1 MGDQSQQTS
10 SLNEK
15 EEAGDNGA
23 EGTVAGNDSQQGRA
37 GETRGTETGV
47 TSPEV
52 NHEELFLTLQNA
64 KDKADDYWNQLLR
77 ARADLE
83 NFKRRAERDLEHA
96 HKYGLEKVAKELVP
110 IKDSLELGLAV
121 VGRVGENSEKIREGF
136 ELTLKIF
143 CSLLAKMGISELDPQ
158 GQKFNPEFH
167 QAMAMRETA
176 DKEPNTVLT
185 VYQKGYL
192 LNDRLIR
199 PAMVVVSTA
208 AQEKSVENDS
218 NIDEMA

>member
-1 MGDQSQQTS
+1 MGNQNQSP
-10 SLNEK
+10 NEK
-15 EEAGDNGA
+15 EEAGGNGA
-23 EGTVAGNDSQQGRA
+23 EGAVAGIDSQQGRA
-37 GETRGTETGV
+37 GEMPGMETGV
-47 TSPEV
+47 TSPGV
-52 NHEELFLTLQNA
+52 NHEELFLTLQDA

-110 IKDSLELGLAV
+110 IKDSLESGLAAI
-121 VGRVGENSEKIREGF
+121 GSGGGNSEKIKEGF

-143 CSLLAKMGISELDPQ
+143 CSLLEKMGIKELNPQ

-167 QAMAMRETA
+167 QAMAMQEAA

-185 VYQKGYL
+185 VYQKGYS

-208 AQEKSVENDS
+208 AQEKSIENDS

>member
-1 MGDQSQQTS
+1 MSSQQSS
-10 SLNEK
+10 SLNE
-15 EEAGDNGA
+15 EAEAGSPGT
-23 EGTVAGNDSQQGRA
+23 EGEVVTDDT
-37 GETRGTETGV
+37 GETEAGISG
-47 TSPEV
+47 SGV
-52 NHEELFLTLQNA
+52 NHEELLLTLQDA

-110 IKDSLELGLAV
+110 IKDSLELGLTAV
-121 VGRVGENSEKIREGF
+121 GSVEEDSIKIKEGF
-136 ELTLKIF
+136 ELTLKMF
-143 CSLLAKMGISELDPQ
+143 CSLLEKMGIKELDPQ

-167 QAMAMRETA
+167 QAMAMQEAA
-176 DKEPNTVLT
+176 DKDPNTVLM

-208 AQEKSVENDS
+208 VQKKSMENNS
-218 NIDEMA
+218 NIDKTA